1 MRVALLNPVFWPE
14 VRRGSERVARE
25 LADGLLDRGHEVRL
39 ITSHPRDVGIRV
51 EDGLEVQRVWRPPIE
66 ARLRRRLHEEHLAHL
81 PLATRALR
89 RYAPD
94 VADALYAT
102 DAVAAIR
109 SGAAPVVFSYMGI
122 PHRRSLANRRGRK
135 ELVVRACAEAD
146 AVVALSQ
153 VAAEG
158 FERWL
163 GVTPHVI
170 TPGVDLVAFSP
181 DPADRAHVPTIL
193 CAADH
198 AQPRK
203 RVGLLVE
210 AFGLLRQE
218 IPEARLILS
227 VAAWGPSRWV
237 DTPGVEERVL
247 DDRAALAAANR
258 EAWVHALPSVG
269 EAFGL
274 VLAEALAC
282 GTPVVGAN
290 AEVVGE
296 AATGALYPMEEESPA
311 VLAEALRTTLSL
323 AAGPDTAAACRTH
336 AERFS
341 AEATTSAYLEL
352 YRSILA

>member
-25 LADGLLDRGHEVRL
+25 LADGLLDRGHAVRL
-39 ITSHPRDVGIRV
+39 ITSHPRGGGLSV
-51 EDGLEVQRVWRPPIE
+51 EDGLEVERVWRPPVE

-81 PLATRALR
+81 PLAVRALR

-94 VADALYAT
+94 VAHALYAT
-102 DAVAAIR
+102 DALAATRAR
-109 SGAAPVVFSYMGI
+109 SAPVLFSYMGI

-135 ELVVRACAEAD
+135 ELVVRACAEAG

-163 GVTPHVI
+163 GITPHVI
-170 TPGVDLVAFSP
+170 APGVDLGAFSP
-181 DPADRAHVPTIL
+181 DPAARAAVPTIL

-198 AQPRK
+198 TQPRK

-210 AFGLLRQE
+210 AFGRLRE
-218 IPEARLILS
+218 DVPEARLIMS
-227 VAAWGPSRWV
+227 AAVSGPSRWAGV
-237 DTPGVEERVL
+237 PGVEERVL

-296 AATGALYPMEEESPA
+296 AATGALYPMEEGSPA
-311 VLAEALRTTLSL
+311 VLAEALRATLTL
-323 AAGPDTAAACRTH
+323 AARPETAAACRSH
-336 AERFS
+336 AEHFS
-341 AEATTSAYLEL
+341 AEATTIAYERL
-352 YRSILA
+352 YASVRR

>member
-39 ITSHPRDVGIRV
+39 ITSHPCDVGTRI
-51 EDGLEVQRVWRPPIE
+51 EDGLEVQRVWRPPLE

-94 VADALYAT
+94 VAHALYAT
-102 DAVAAIR
+102 DAVAALR
-109 SGAAPVVFSYMGI
+109 AGVAPVVFSYMGI

-135 ELVVRACAEAD
+135 ELVVRACADAG
-146 AVVALSQ
+146 AVVALSR

-163 GVTPHVI
+163 GVTPQVI
-170 TPGVDLVAFSP
+170 APGVDLVAFSP
-181 DPADRAHVPTIL
+181 DPTARSEVPTIL

-198 AQPRK
+198 TQPRK
-203 RVGLLVE
+203 RVGLLFE
-210 AFGLLRQE
+210 AFGLLRQDM
-218 IPEARLILS
+218 PEARLLLS
-227 VAAWGPSRWV
+227 AAPSGPSRWAGL
-237 DTPGVEERVL
+237 PGVEERVL

-290 AEVVGE
+290 AEVVGK

-311 VLAEALRTTLSL
+311 VLADALRATLTL
-323 AAGPDTAAACRTH
+323 AERPGTAAACRTH

-352 YRSILA
+352 YGSLLG

>member
-25 LADGLLDRGHEVRL
+25 LADGLLARGHEVRL
-39 ITSHPRDVGIRV
+39 ITSHPRDVGLRV
-51 EDGLEVQRVWRPPIE
+51 EDGLEVQRVWRPPVE

-81 PLATRALR
+81 PLAARALR

-94 VADALYAT
+94 VAHALYAT

-109 SGAAPVVFSYMGI
+109 SGVAPVVFSYMGI

-135 ELVVRACAEAD
+135 ELVVRACAEAG
-146 AVVALSQ
+146 AVVALSR

-181 DPADRAHVPTIL
+181 DPAARSEQPTIL

-198 AQPRK
+198 TQPRK
-203 RVGLLVE
+203 RVALLVE
-210 AFGLLRQE
+210 AFTLLRAE
-218 IPEARLILS
+218 MPELRLILS
-227 VAAWGPSRWV
+227 AAPGGPSRWAG
-237 DTPGVEERVL
+237 TPGVEERVL
-247 DDRAALAAANR
+247 DDRAALCAANR

-296 AATGALYPMEEESPA
+296 ATTGVLYPMEEESPA
-311 VLAEALRTTLSL
+311 VLAEALRASL
-323 AAGPDTAAACRTH
+323 ALAAHPGTAMACRTH

-341 AEATTSAYLEL
+341 SQASTLAYERL
-352 YRSILA
+352 YRAVLA

>member
-39 ITSHPRDVGIRV
+39 ITSHPRDVGLRV
-51 EDGLEVQRVWRPPIE
+51 EDGLEVQRVWRPPVE

-81 PLATRALR
+81 PFAARALR

-94 VADALYAT
+94 VAHALYTT

-109 SGAAPVVFSYMGI
+109 ARVAPVVFSYMGI
-122 PHRRSLANRRGRK
+122 PHRQSLANRRGRK
-135 ELVVRACAEAD
+135 ELVVRACAEAG

-163 GVTPHVI
+163 GVSPQTI
-170 TPGVDLVAFSP
+170 APGVDLVAFSP
-181 DPADRAHVPTIL
+181 DPVARAEAPTIL

-198 AQPRK
+198 TQPRK

-210 AFGLLRQE
+210 AFGLLQQDV
-218 IPEARLILS
+218 PEARLILS
-227 VAAWGPSRWV
+227 AAASGPSRWAG
-237 DTPGVEERVL
+237 TPGVEERVL
-247 DDRAALAAANR
+247 DDRAALRAANR

-274 VLAEALAC
+274 VLTEALAC

-296 AATGALYPMEEESPA
+296 AGTGVLYPMEEESPA
-311 VLAEALRTTLSL
+311 VLAEALRSTLAL
-323 AAGPDTAAACRTH
+323 AARPDAASACRTH
-336 AERFS
+336 AENFS

-352 YRSILA
+352 YRSLVG